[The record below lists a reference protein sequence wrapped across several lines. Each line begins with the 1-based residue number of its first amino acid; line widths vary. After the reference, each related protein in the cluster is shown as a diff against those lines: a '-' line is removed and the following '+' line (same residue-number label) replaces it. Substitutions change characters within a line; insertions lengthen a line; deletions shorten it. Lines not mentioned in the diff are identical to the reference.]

1 MDINSLKTKN
11 NFHNYITIKQSDN
24 TSSIELLLCGNDGSQ
39 IIDLNTSCTVTL
51 LDIVDNQIRQKSEEK
66 IVGGVLSFKI
76 INNLKAH
83 NHNLEV
89 TLANGSKFPSDG
101 NFIVL
106 VSESHTDR
114 EIEIINNMTYDEAV
128 KSLTEGLV
136 DTYVAEKFEML
147 SAENQNNAEIV
158 VARGQYDTVGDRLND
173 GDSNIEKM
181 FNSISAVD
189 ENAKISKPVITFT
202 FDNCYDEQY
211 KIVYP
216 VFKERN
222 MKFALSPVSNDFAN
236 LVSDPD
242 YYNYAQLK
250 EMIDY
255 GAELVS
261 HGATGLQMR
270 TTGLNPAQVE
280 YEISEAKRFWD
291 RLGIKTNSYCGTGSI
306 VLDEYLP
313 ILKKYHDFAFTVYQG
328 NTSADV
334 ATVNEQ
340 TDIYKIGRLN
350 LFSLYQAGGL
360 ARWKEEVD
368 KVFASGGWLNFY
380 NHRVDDEQGR
390 QDTVP
395 SSDLKVL
402 LDYIQ
407 SKGIEV
413 VTPSQALSL
422 LNGKMIATENVSTI
436 RKSLEGQ
443 AITSNDNML
452 LNTTFD
458 NNSEKWV
465 LNGDAVNVI
474 TSNTVYNDFKSIRYD
489 FGTTDNT
496 GKFAGVAQTI
506 NITGHNRIN
515 LADILTYSV
524 NVYSSSNDIEAVHKI
539 TVKNGSTTVS
549 ENELRIFLPSGNKTL
564 EISTPTPTNAFDT
577 IIVFTRFYPT
587 GTTNKAVEVYKPKLE
602 KGRRRTPWQRP
613 IVAPTIPTA
622 TFLDVKMN
630 NKVVSF
636 PTTTRVPLV
645 WDLVVTDNENKYNKS
660 TGEYT
665 IGYGGIFSID
675 VQLSFVV
682 GVGDRVSIELYRNG
696 GTIRTSDIR
705 AASTYRQTYSLNSV
719 ESFNTGDVLQIKALL
734 VTAAGD
740 TSQTLIPLQNFLN
753 IVRM

>member
-1 MDINSLKTKN
+1 MIPKIGIDADAEFRNIINLTIDTVNGQYKELNELLKASDNNLKVASDLINKN
-11 NFHNYITIKQSDN
+11 TDVQKQLNDLILNDGESDAEVIQARGGYTVLNERLNESDN
-24 TSSIELLLCGNDGSQ
+24 TND
-39 IIDLNTSCTVTL
+39 
-51 LDIVDNQIRQKSEEK
+51 KA
-66 IVGGVLSFKI
+66 
-76 INNLKAH
+76 INN
-83 NHNLEV
+83 
-89 TLANGSKFPSDG
+89 
-101 NFIVL
+101 
-106 VSESHTDR
+106 
-114 EIEIINNMTYDEAV
+114 
-128 KSLTEGLV
+128 
-136 DTYVAEKFEML
+136 
-147 SAENQNNAEIV
+147 
-158 VARGQYDTVGDRLND
+158 
-173 GDSNIEKM
+173 
-181 FNSISAVD
+181 ISAVE
-189 ENAKISKPVITFT
+189 ENTKITKPLITFT
-202 FDNCYDEQY
+202 FDNSYDEQY
-211 KIVYP
+211 KLVYP
-216 VFKERN
+216 MFKERG

-236 LVSDPD
+236 LVSDPE

-261 HGATGLQMR
+261 HGATGLQLR
-270 TTGLNPAQVE
+270 VTGLNPAQVE

-328 NTSADV
+328 NMSADV

-350 LFSLYQAGGL
+350 LYSLYQLGGL
-360 ARWKEEVD
+360 ERWKQEVD
-368 KVFASGGWLNFY
+368 KVLSSGGWLNFY

-395 SSDLKVL
+395 SADLKAL

-413 VTPSQALSL
+413 VTPSQAISL

-443 AITSNDNML
+443 AITSNNNML

-458 NNSEKWV
+458 NNNENWT
-465 LNGDAVNVI
+465 LNGDATGVT
-474 TSNTVYNDFKSIRYD
+474 TSNMTYNDFKSVRYD

-496 GKFAGVAQTI
+496 GKFVGIAQTI

-515 LADILTYSV
+515 LADILTYSTY
-524 NVYSSSNDIEAVHKI
+524 VYSSTNDVEVVHKI
-539 TVKNGSTTVS
+539 SIKNGTTTVS
-549 ENELRIFLPSGNKTL
+549 ENELRLTLPAGNKIL
-564 EISTPTPTNAFDT
+564 EVSTPTPTNAFDT

-587 GTTNKAVEVYKPKLE
+587 GTTNKAIEVYQPKLE

-630 NKVVSF
+630 NKSVAF

-645 WDLVVTDNENKYNKS
+645 WDLVVTDNENKYNKT

-682 GVGDRVSIELYRNG
+682 GVGDRVSIELYKNG
-696 GTIRTSDIR
+696 GTIRTTDVR
-705 AASTYRQTYSLNSV
+705 ATSTYRQTYNLNSV
-719 ESFNTGDVLQIKALL
+719 ESFNTGDVIQVKVLL
-734 VTAAGD
+734 GTAAGD
-740 TSQTLIPLQNFLN
+740 TTQTLIPLQNFLN